1 MSESDGRASRGQVS
15 MLGNWCIVDA
25 VPFRMADLGVG
36 GRSGTDPSG
45 TEEMPPVPGPTLRE
59 QLEGAVS
66 VLTATDSE
74 VEPHLEVAAT
84 ALASDS
90 EATQSYDSQATQSYH
105 DSEATQSYH
114 GSDAEP
120 IPDSPDLPSRQK
132 CQSAVLLVK
141 KWLHIPDPQVSNQT
155 TAAERLLSCTTL
167 RPLNLFTTPRPL
179 NPITT
184 LTLSHNPKMIR
195 VHATLLYQEQR
206 LFRMTGPLSFL
217 CFLFLPTFNSIAL
230 MRHLKYCFVSCRF
243 QVTPKGGG
251 RASDRERK
259 LDRFDNSE
267 GKS

>member
-120 IPDSPDLPSRQK
+120 IPDSPDLPSRTQLES
-132 CQSAVLLVK
+132 QG
-141 KWLHIPDPQVSNQT
+141 
-155 TAAERLLSCTTL
+155 RLGNLSTEVPVGSVTG
-167 RPLNLFTTPRPL
+167 
-179 NPITT
+179 
-184 LTLSHNPKMIR
+184 
-195 VHATLLYQEQR
+195 QE
-206 LFRMTGPLSFL
+206 M
-217 CFLFLPTFNSIAL
+217 
-230 MRHLKYCFVSCRF
+230 
-243 QVTPKGGG
+243 
-251 RASDRERK
+251 ASYPG
-259 LDRFDNSE
+259 SP
-267 GKS
+267 SV